1 MTGNIRIFGAPPRYI
16 QGPGAI
22 DRIGALL
29 EPWGPNILVVGDTHV
44 IGMLGERLRGLLE
57 ASGLAPVFLR
67 LDGEITRDAIAA
79 LAAQAG
85 GVDFGIVL
93 GLGGGKSLDAGKAVA
108 VLLGKP
114 VATAPTI
121 ASNDSPTSGSI
132 AIYDDNHTMIAVD
145 RMPGGPALVVVDT
158 ALIAKAPV
166 HFLLAGIGDAIS
178 KKFEAEGCMAG
189 TGVTPFG
196 VRPLE
201 TAIAIADCCYRTI
214 RQHAAAAIAACTRG
228 EPDKALEAVVEAAV
242 LMSGLGFENGGLSLA
257 HSLTRG
263 TVKAR
268 GARDAIHGL
277 QVAWGL
283 LVQLAAEGRTDAEI
297 LDLIAFHRGIGL
309 PATLAELGMTAPTA
323 AEIREIAEWTMTA
336 PHLKNLPVE
345 VDADSIEA
353 SIRRIE
359 ELARADTA

>member
-1 MTGNIRIFGAPPRYI
+1 MRIFGAPPRYV
-16 QGPGAI
+16 QGAGVI
-22 DRIGALL
+22 DQIGELL
-29 EPWGPNILVVGDTHV
+29 KPYGPNVLVIGDTHV
-44 IGMLGERLRGLLE
+44 IGMLGDRLRDVFRQ
-57 ASGLAPVFLR
+57 SGLAPVFLK
-67 LDGEITRDAIAA
+67 LDGEITREAIAD
-79 LAAQAG
+79 LAAQAK

-132 AIYDDNHTMIAVD
+132 AVYDDNHTMIAVD
-145 RMPGGPALVVVDT
+145 RMPTSPALVIVDT
-158 ALIAKAPV
+158 DLIAKAPV

-178 KKFEAEGCMAG
+178 KKFEADGCMAG

-196 VRPLE
+196 ARPLQ

-214 RQHAAAAIAACTRG
+214 RRHGVAAVAACKRD
-228 EPDKALEAVVEAAV
+228 EVDEALEAVVEATV

-263 TVKAR
+263 TVKLR
-268 GARDAIHGL
+268 GARNAIHGF

-283 LVQLAAEGRTDAEI
+283 LAQLAAEHRPDAEI
-297 LDLIAFHRGIGL
+297 TELAAFYGEIGL
-309 PATLAELGMTAPTA
+309 PATLADLGMTDPTD

-336 PHLKNLPVE
+336 PHLANLPVA
-345 VDADSIEA
+345 VDAAAIAAAIHKTEQLV
-353 SIRRIE
+353 RTG
-359 ELARADTA
+359 RAM